1 MLSFMPSGL
10 CVLSVFLLCVTE
22 GRAAAIVKFT
32 GRRDGKMESLKETS
46 IFLYLFCKRAQFCTT
61 FINQSL
67 LHTSHA
73 CTLPLATLRKRG
85 IIHGQIADAEA
96 KNHPMQINS
105 INYCTASCRF
115 LLYKNVNNTYWTK
128 KECKNNV
135 KIYVNTFINLS
146 E

>member
-61 FINQSL
+61 FISL
-67 LHTSHA
+67 PVFRQFISHC
-73 CTLPLATLRKRG
+73 CTRVTPV
-85 IIHGQIADAEA
+85 HF
-96 KNHPMQINS
+96 H
-105 INYCTASCRF
+105 
-115 LLYKNVNNTYWTK
+115 
-128 KECKNNV
+128 
-135 KIYVNTFINLS
+135 
-146 E
+146 